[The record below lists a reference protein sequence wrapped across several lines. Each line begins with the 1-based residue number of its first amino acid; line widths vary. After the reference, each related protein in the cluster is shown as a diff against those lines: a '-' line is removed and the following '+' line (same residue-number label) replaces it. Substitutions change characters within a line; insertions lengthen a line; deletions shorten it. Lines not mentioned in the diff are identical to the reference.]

1 MDEEEAW
8 LSEQPSELERHY
20 SEKFERSERRT
31 ATLTRVLT
39 NKSVVLL
46 HGVHSIQNARDEME
60 DAHQAV
66 LCHGDGQDDKTAIAD
81 ALGAFS
87 YFAVFDGHGGTQ
99 AAEFAGERLSCALA
113 EEASTLSRDPTEA
126 LRLAF
131 AKVEAEWLVR
141 ARQQE
146 LFDGTTAAVALLDRA
161 QGRCFIG
168 NVGDS
173 EVVLGRRDATGKTC
187 CQVLTEVHNVRGN
200 PAEADRVIAAGGRLW
215 HRRLGHP
222 KLNPRVCSLAI
233 SRSIG
238 DLFFKDE
245 EYVEGTVSGLIADP
259 YMSNAT
265 WDPAECGEQILILGC
280 DGLWDTVTHEDALEF
295 AFNQRAGNQGPQG
308 ICEQLVK
315 LAQENGSSDNITVM
329 VVVF

>member
-173 EVVLGRRDATGKTC
+173 EDPQRLSSAHEASIGSARCENARQINVQILATG
-187 CQVLTEVHNVRGN
+187 
-200 PAEADRVIAAGGRLW
+200 
-215 HRRLGHP
+215 
-222 KLNPRVCSLAI
+222 
-233 SRSIG
+233 
-238 DLFFKDE
+238 
-245 EYVEGTVSGLIADP
+245 
-259 YMSNAT
+259 
-265 WDPAECGEQILILGC
+265 
-280 DGLWDTVTHEDALEF
+280 
-295 AFNQRAGNQGPQG
+295 
-308 ICEQLVK
+308 
-315 LAQENGSSDNITVM
+315 
-329 VVVF
+329 